1 MSVGFLLVV
10 SSPSGA
16 GKTTLCQRLLRS
28 WARLRFSVSYTTRTP
43 RVGEIQGVHY
53 HFVSVETFEDMVQ
66 KGLFAEWAFV
76 HGNRYG
82 TAIDA
87 IQTAMDAGHDV
98 LCEIDYQGA
107 LNLKKQFGQRVL
119 LVYILP
125 PSMKILKERLYARG
139 TDDDATILRRLA
151 KAKEEISHYVAYD
164 FLVINKDVDNAYREL
179 EASYLWFAQKM
190 RKEQALSNEAEQLA
204 KACSLDER
212 AHNAQQLLLES
223 GV

>member
-28 WARLRFSVSYTTRTP
+28 QARLRFSVSYTTRPP
-43 RVGEIQGVHY
+43 RVGEIQGGHY
-53 HFVSVETFEDMVQ
+53 HFVSTETFEDMVQ
-66 KGLFAEWAFV
+66 KGRFAEWAFV

-87 IQTAMDAGHDV
+87 IQTAMDAGNDV

-125 PSMKILKERLYARG
+125 PSMKVLKERLYARG
-139 TDDDATILRRLA
+139 TEDDATILRRLA
-151 KAKEEISHYVAYD
+151 KAKEEISHYVEYD
-164 FLVINKDVDNAYREL
+164 FLVVNQEVDTAYREL
-179 EASYLWFAQKM
+179 EASYLWFSQKM
-190 RKEQALSNEAEQLA
+190 RPELELSNELEQLA

-212 AHNAQQLLLES
+212 AHKAQQLLLE
-223 GV
+223 